1 MVIKGV
7 ATLIY
12 MAKSHNQA
20 DGSPIN
26 LFKEKTVKV
35 DVMNTFTN
43 GYYFERGREMRE
55 ACNLCVNVYNTYDIV
70 EEGLVYELSYVVFKN
85 VKYKVMNILN
95 NYRKYQ
101 DDPFH
106 KVLDCKKV
114 TNA

>member
-12 MAKSHNQA
+12 MAKSHNDY

-35 DVMNTFTN
+35 DVISTFTN

-55 ACNLCVNVYNTYDIV
+55 ACNLLVNNYNTFDIV
-70 EEGLVYELSYVVFKN
+70 DDGLTYELSYVVFKN

-95 NYRKYQ
+95 HYARYQ
-101 DDPFH
+101 EDPFR